1 MSTAASNPALTRGQT
16 TAVLV
21 GASVMVTMSMG
32 MRQSWGL
39 FTVPITQDL
48 GISVADFMFAIAL
61 QNIVWGASQ
70 PVIGAYAD
78 KFGARPITVLGTF
91 LFAAGIGVTM
101 IAEGPFLVIL
111 GLGVIMGLALSCTG
125 LMLTLAATARAVS
138 EAKRSIMLGTVSAT
152 GSIGAF
158 IAAPIADG
166 LIQSD
171 GWLIAMVG
179 FLGLCVI
186 MLPAAFCVGSG
197 DKATIAATE
206 NSEEVGAGLSLREVL
221 AAASRHKG
229 YVTTAVAFFVCGLQ
243 LIFIAMHLPNY
254 LALCGQAPGLGALAL
269 GVIGGFNA
277 IGCYILGWMGGRY
290 SKPVILGVVYLLR
303 SLLIVV
309 YFLLPATPVTTLV
322 FAALIGLLWLGIAPV
337 VTGLIAQIFGL
348 RYVATLTGI
357 AFFFHQLGS
366 FIGVWGAGIIVDS
379 LGSYDLAWQIAV
391 VVGTAAGIAQI
402 FANDKPTPR
411 TTAVAAA

>member
-1 MSTAASNPALTRGQT
+1 MLP
-16 TAVLV
+16 
-21 GASVMVTMSMG
+21 
-32 MRQSWGL
+32 
-39 FTVPITQDL
+39 DE
-48 GISVADFMFAIAL
+48 SVA
-61 QNIVWGASQ
+61 
-70 PVIGAYAD
+70 
-78 KFGARPITVLGTF
+78 
-91 LFAAGIGVTM
+91 
-101 IAEGPFLVIL
+101 
-111 GLGVIMGLALSCTG
+111 
-125 LMLTLAATARAVS
+125 
-138 EAKRSIMLGTVSAT
+138 RSV
-152 GSIGAF
+152 
-158 IAAPIADG
+158 
-166 LIQSD
+166 
-171 GWLIAMVG
+171 
-179 FLGLCVI
+179 
-186 MLPAAFCVGSG
+186 
-197 DKATIAATE
+197 
-206 NSEEVGAGLSLREVL
+206 
-221 AAASRHKG
+221 AASRHKG

-379 LGSYDLAWQIAV
+379 LGS
-391 VVGTAAGIAQI
+391 
-402 FANDKPTPR
+402 NDKPTPR
-411 TTAVAAA
+411 ATAVAAAE